1 MKKQNIRVS
10 NSSNSASNNP
20 PNNLSNSSV
29 GLMSY
34 ISKLFVV
41 LFLALLAY
49 VFYFTIATLDRPLT
63 KITIEGEFKYL
74 DQQDLTIM
82 VNDAING
89 GFLTVDLKALKAVVE
104 QHPWVSRVMVERQWP
119 SQLQIDIT
127 EEVPIARW
135 GEKAFLNRLGESL
148 NIADNSRL
156 HKLPLLTAEFGDS
169 TEIMEQ
175 YQYLSALL
183 LPTGLKLTELKR
195 DGMGVWQVKTN
206 RGIRLVI
213 GRNEV
218 GEKIRR
224 LVVVWES
231 GLNVHSENIEVID
244 MRYPNG
250 LAVTWRSSDRLGA
263 VNSARGING
272 NSIQGKQDTTEV

>member
-10 NSSNSASNNP
+10 NSLNSASNNP
-20 PNNLSNSSV
+20 PNNPSNSSA

-34 ISKLFVV
+34 ISKLFVL

-49 VFYFTIATLDRPLT
+49 VFYFAFETLDRPLT

-74 DQQDLTIM
+74 DQRDLTIM

-175 YQYLSALL
+175 YQYLSTLL

-231 GLNVHSENIEVID
+231 GLNVHSENIAIID

-250 LAVTWRSSDRLGA
+250 LAVTWRNSDRLAA
-263 VNSARGING
+263 VNSVRGMNG